1 MPSSQQPDPTR
12 MPDQDIKAPRFLA
25 SPINFSAQQSDR
37 WLAEWGPGFG
47 PGVEPRSDG
56 SHIESVGR
64 GVWVSAVGAT
74 RINRVVERSRL
85 ASNLC
90 DGVRLFFRSLRTL
103 ERERQMMLLFLDR
116 LIVAQGA

>member
-12 MPDQDIKAPRFLA
+12 IPDQDIRAPRSLA

-37 WLAEWGPGFG
+37 WLAEWGPRFG

-56 SHIESVGR
+56 SHIENVGR
-64 GVWVSAVGAT
+64 GAWVSAVGAT
-74 RINRVVERSRL
+74 RINRFVEHSRL

-90 DGVRLFFRSLRTL
+90 DGVLLVIRSLRTL
-103 ERERQMMLLFLDR
+103 K
-116 LIVAQGA
+116 